1 MAIDGTRIETRDMT
15 KKHAETM
22 SFVKII
28 QKYPMDEDEIRY
40 FKRIRWGNVS
50 WNTQSRLDDFFRM
63 MIGKAIAYERLT
75 A

>member
-22 SFVKII
+22 SFVGII
-28 QKYPMDEDEIRY
+28 QKYLMDEDAIKY
-40 FKRIRWGNVS
+40 FEHLRWGNVS
-50 WNTQSRLDDFFRM
+50 RNTQDCLDDLFKA
-63 MIGKAIAYERLT
+63 MIGRTITYEGLT